1 MPAQVR
7 ARAAP
12 PRTLRVATPTTAP
25 RSSKGIPA
33 GRRAATATRPVG
45 AAGRGALARDAY
57 AQPVP
62 ACARGRVATQRRSRP
77 DEQHNGRSRGADPVA
92 WPGEGAQPAAARRRR
107 RESGCEGAV
116 RPVRAVGGAAG
127 FVVGGAYSKGRR
139 LPVAL
144 LAACGSSEKREQRR
158 RGSAAVLCSPRKRT
172 TRSRSPRHRSNGRC
186 EWQRALSGRASPTY
200 AAVTAQEEWAAR
212 RRRVQEASVHSDL
225 PNWSLYAMVVK
236 CDDDVRQEMF
246 CMHLVT
252 QVQQIF
258 AAAGLERLA
267 GGLRPYSIQ
276 STSSRSGIIE
286 AMTDATSVGRSCAAP
301 APPLRRR

>member
-1 MPAQVR
+1 MLPAE
-7 ARAAP
+7 ARSLATHTRNP
-12 PRTLRVATPTTAP
+12 YLLVLEVELLRNGEADLMSNIMGAVEGPIPSPGLVKARNRRQRVVAGA
-25 RSSKGIPA
+25 KA
-33 GRRAATATRPVG
+33 GVK
-45 AAGRGALARDAY
+45 
-57 AQPVP
+57 
-62 ACARGRVATQRRSRP
+62 
-77 DEQHNGRSRGADPVA
+77 
-92 WPGEGAQPAAARRRR
+92 
-107 RESGCEGAV
+107 GAV
-116 RPVRAVGGAAG
+116 RPVRAGGGAAG
-127 FVVGGAYSKGRR
+127 FVVGGAYSKGAKIAGGAVGRVR
-139 LPVAL
+139 EFK
-144 LAACGSSEKREQRR
+144 EKREQRKEGQ
-158 RGSAAVLCSPRKRT
+158 RGRTVLAAQENDPFSITETPVERT
-172 TRSRSPRHRSNGRC
+172 VRMQ
-186 EWQRALSGRASPTY
+186 QRALSGRASPTY